1 VPVNQ
6 ESRVRPYTVHVYV
19 PGGAPHGLRV
29 VSKSNWVGVGLVCP
43 RAVLPEVKHLDE
55 FSRTGVY
62 LLLGPSG
69 EGEGQSVYIGQADPL
84 RARLERHYTDEDFWT
99 RLVAFVSREDVLHRA
114 HAQHLEARLIQQA
127 REARRAVVENRNSPR
142 EPGLS
147 EPDREEVESFL
158 ADMLSVLSVLEVT
171 AFEPAPARTAAEHLL
186 FLTSAAIV
194 ARGYESPQGFI
205 VTEGSQ
211 ASIQESE
218 VAVAWLSAR
227 RADLL
232 ARGVLVDRGEYLEF
246 TQDQVFPSPST
257 AGGVVLGREV
267 NGRTGWRDAQGRTLR
282 QIQEAEGSV

>member
-1 VPVNQ
+1 MPVDL
-6 ESRVRPYTVHVYV
+6 ESRPRPYTVHVYV
-19 PGGAPHGLRV
+19 PGGASHGLRL
-29 VSKSNWVGVGLVCP
+29 VSKSNWVGLGLMCP
-43 RAVLPEVKHLDE
+43 RAVFPEVRQVEALA
-55 FSRTGVY
+55 RTGVY
-62 LLLGPSG
+62 LLLGPSAD
-69 EGEGQSVYIGQADPL
+69 GEGQTVYIGQADPL

-99 RLVAFVSREDVLHRA
+99 RLVAFVSRDDLLNRA
-114 HAQHLEARLIQQA
+114 HVQHLEARLIQTA

-147 EPDREEVESFL
+147 EPEREEAESFL

-186 FLTSAAIV
+186 SLTSAGIV

-205 VTEGSQ
+205 VTAGSQ
-211 ASIQESE
+211 ASTQESE

-267 NGRTGWRDAQGRTLR
+267 NGRMAWRDSQGRTLR
-282 QIQEAEGSV
+282 QIQEAESSA